1 MKAIILAGGGGTRL
15 ELVDIPKPM
24 YKLSSK
30 PILEHN
36 ILLLRKHNILD
47 LCFAIHHMSGVIK
60 DYFEDGGK
68 WGVKIQYSLE
78 KEPLGT
84 SGGLK
89 EAEWFFD
96 SDPFFVVYGDNYTNI
111 NLSEMSQFHK
121 AHKPTATIAVFD
133 PEKSLNS
140 RIAGGVVNLDKEN
153 SIISFTEGK
162 KRNLDE
168 QKRYV
173 NAGVYI
179 LEKTILNEI
188 NPKIFSDF
196 GKDIFPK
203 LLSQKKILK
212 GYLTN
217 SFVIA
222 IDTKEALEIAQQV
235 ASSVNV
241 EN

>member
-1 MKAIILAGGGGTRL
+1 MKAIILAGGVGTRL
-15 ELVDIPKPM
+15 ELQNIPKPM
-24 YKLSSK
+24 YKLNGK

-36 ILLLRKHNILD
+36 ILLLKKHNITD
-47 LCFAIHHMSGVIK
+47 LCFAIHHMYHVIK
-60 DYFEDGGK
+60 DYFGDGNK
-68 WGVKIQYSLE
+68 WGVRIQYSFE

-96 SDPFFVVYGDNYTNI
+96 NDPFFVVYGDNYTNI
-111 NLSEMSQFHK
+111 NLSNMLQFHK
-121 AHKPTATIAVFD
+121 THKSTATIAVFD

-162 KRNLDE
+162 NKGPHG
-168 QKRYV
+168 QKEFV

-179 LEKTILNEI
+179 LESKVLNEI
-188 NPKIFSDF
+188 TPKVVSDF
-196 GKDIFPK
+196 GKDVFPG
-203 LLSQKKILK
+203 LLNRKNLLK
-212 GYLTN
+212 GYVTD

-222 IDTKEALEIAQQV
+222 IDTREALKTAEEL
-235 ASSVNV
+235 ASSVRI